1 MTMNWKNW
9 IIILLI
15 ALNAGWMLY
24 DGIHAL
30 TIGDYIVAD
39 TGDYAGQL
47 GPWSRLVKA
56 IGLEPR
62 SSTVKMI
69 FVLYGI
75 AALSVTIYYAL
86 GLSWSQPA
94 LFVVCVL
101 GLWYL
106 PVGTVANIISLMLLF
121 ITRR

>member
-75 AALSVTIYYAL
+75 AALSATIYYAL

-94 LFVVCVL
+94 LFAVCVL
-101 GLWYL
+101 GLWNL

>member
-1 MTMNWKNW
+1 MNWKNW
-9 IIILLI
+9 LIILLI

-24 DGIHAL
+24 DGVRAL
-30 TIGDYIVAD
+30 TVGDYTTPT

-56 IGLEPR
+56 VGLEPR
-62 SSTVKMI
+62 STTVKMI
-69 FVLYGI
+69 FVFYGI
-75 AALSVTIYYAL
+75 AALSATVYYAL
-86 GLSWSQPA
+86 GLSWSRSA
-94 LFVVCVL
+94 LIVICVL

-106 PVGTVANIISLMLLF
+106 PVGTIVNIISLILLF